1 MQMRVAT
8 FGISDQMIASALR
21 TQSTMAGQ
29 QIQEASG
36 LVSSDFGGLGS
47 TTQQVLNLQV
57 SATRSQTY
65 IDAAT
70 LTNSKIQ
77 VMYSAV
83 NSIADLATQFRAL
96 LTSATSATSST
107 DAASVTESARS
118 MLEQTASVLNTQFN
132 GSYLFGG
139 SETEK
144 APVDISSTIYAAAT
158 SPSSADSSYYQGD
171 SQVAS
176 VRVSDSQTVSY
187 GVSADNTAFE
197 KIMRAM
203 NLVASN
209 SPLSTETLN
218 EALDL
223 AVEAVDELGL
233 VQTRISNASSSIE
246 NASAYQT
253 EYLSYVQTLGSDLTS
268 VDVAAVTAKLATYQ
282 AQLTASYS
290 AIAKVQSLNLAS
302 YLR

>member
-21 TQSTMAGQ
+21 TQSTMANQ

-57 SATRSQTY
+57 SATRSQSY

-96 LTSATSATSST
+96 LTSATSASST
-107 DAASVTESARS
+107 DAASVTESARN
-118 MLEQTASVLNTQFN
+118 MLEQTASVLNTQYN
-132 GSYLFGG
+132 GNYLFGG
-139 SETEK
+139 SETK
-144 APVDISSTIYAAAT
+144 TAPVDVSSTSYSETT
-158 SPSSADSSYYQGD
+158 SPSSVDTGYYQGD
-171 SQVAS
+171 SQLAS

-203 NLVASN
+203 NLAASN

-223 AVEAVDELGL
+223 AVEGIDELGL
-233 VQTRISNASSSIE
+233 VQTRISNASASIE

>member
-21 TQSTMAGQ
+21 TQSTMANQ
-29 QIQEASG
+29 QIQQASG

-57 SATRSQTY
+57 SATRSQSY

-96 LTSATSATSST
+96 LTSATSASGT
-107 DAASVTESARS
+107 DAASVTESARN
-118 MLEQTASVLNTQFN
+118 MLEQAASVLNTQYS
-132 GSYLFGG
+132 GRYLFGG
-139 SETEK
+139 SETRT
-144 APVDISSTIYAAAT
+144 APVDVSSTRYPAAT
-158 SPSSADSSYYQGD
+158 SPSSADTSYYQGD
-171 SQVAS
+171 GQLAS

-187 GVSADNTAFE
+187 GVSADNAAFE

-203 NLVASN
+203 NLAASN
-209 SPLSTETLN
+209 SPLSTATLN

-223 AVEAVDELGL
+223 AVEAIDGLGL
-233 VQTRISNASSSIE
+233 VQTRISNASASIE

-253 EYLSYVQTLGSDLTS
+253 EYLSHVQTLGSDLTS

>member
-21 TQSTMAGQ
+21 TQSTMANQ

-57 SATRSQTY
+57 SATRSQSY

-83 NSIADLATQFRAL
+83 NSIADLATQFRAQ
-96 LTSATSATSST
+96 LTSATSASST
-107 DAASVTESARS
+107 DAASVTESARNL
-118 MLEQTASVLNTQFN
+118 LEQTASVLNTQYS

-139 SETEK
+139 SETK
-144 APVDISSTIYAAAT
+144 TAPVDVSSTSYAEAT
-158 SPSSADSSYYQGD
+158 SPSSADTSYYQGD
-171 SQVAS
+171 SQLAS

-187 GVSADNTAFE
+187 GVSADNAAFE

-209 SPLSTETLN
+209 SPLSSDTLN

-223 AVEAVDELGL
+223 AVEAIDELGL
-233 VQTRISNASSSIE
+233 VQTRISNASASIE

>member
-21 TQSTMAGQ
+21 TQSTMANQ

-57 SATRSQTY
+57 SATRSQSY

-96 LTSATSATSST
+96 LTSATSTSST
-107 DAASVTESARS
+107 DAASITDSARN
-118 MLEQTASVLNTQFN
+118 MLEQTASVLNTQYN

-139 SETEK
+139 SETK
-144 APVDISSTIYAAAT
+144 TAPVDVSSTSYAAAT

-171 SQVAS
+171 SQLAS

-187 GVSADNTAFE
+187 GVSADNAAFE
-197 KIMRAM
+197 KLMRAM

-223 AVEAVDELGL
+223 AVDAVDELGL

-290 AIAKVQSLNLAS
+290 AISKVQSLNLAS

>member
-21 TQSTMAGQ
+21 TQSTMANQ
-29 QIQEASG
+29 QIQQASG

-57 SATRSQTY
+57 SATRSQSY

-96 LTSATSATSST
+96 LTSATSASGT
-107 DAASVTESARS
+107 DAASVTESARN
-118 MLEQTASVLNTQFN
+118 MLEQAASVLNTQYS

-139 SETEK
+139 SETRT
-144 APVDISSTIYAAAT
+144 APVDVSSTRYPAAT
-158 SPSSADSSYYQGD
+158 SPSSADTSYYQGD
-171 SQVAS
+171 GQLAS

-187 GVSADNTAFE
+187 GVSADNAAFE

-203 NLVASN
+203 NLAASN
-209 SPLSTETLN
+209 SPLSTATLN

-223 AVEAVDELGL
+223 AVEAIDGLGL
-233 VQTRISNASSSIE
+233 VQTRISNASASIE

-253 EYLSYVQTLGSDLTS
+253 EYLSHVQTLGSDLTS

>member
-21 TQSTMAGQ
+21 TQSTMANQ

-47 TTQQVLNLQV
+47 TTQQVINLQV
-57 SATRSQTY
+57 SATRSQSY

-96 LTSATSATSST
+96 LTSATSASST
-107 DAASVTESARS
+107 DAASVTESARN
-118 MLEQTASVLNTQFN
+118 MLEQTASVLNTQYN
-132 GSYLFGG
+132 GNYLFGG
-139 SETEK
+139 SETK
-144 APVDISSTIYAAAT
+144 TAPVDVSSTSYSETT
-158 SPSSADSSYYQGD
+158 SPSSVDTGYYQGD
-171 SQVAS
+171 SQLAS

-203 NLVASN
+203 NLAASN

-223 AVEAVDELGL
+223 AVEGIDELGL
-233 VQTRISNASSSIE
+233 VQTRISNASASIE
-246 NASAYQT
+246 NANAYQT

>member
-21 TQSTMAGQ
+21 TQSTMANQ

-47 TTQQVLNLQV
+47 TTQQVINLQV
-57 SATRSQTY
+57 SATRSQSY

-96 LTSATSATSST
+96 LTSATSTSST
-107 DAASVTESARS
+107 DAASVTDSARN
-118 MLEQTASVLNTQFN
+118 MLEQTASVLNTQHN

-139 SETEK
+139 SETK
-144 APVDISSTIYAAAT
+144 TAPVDVSSTSYAAAT

-171 SQVAS
+171 SQLAS

-197 KIMRAM
+197 KLMRAM

-223 AVEAVDELGL
+223 TVEGIDELGL

-290 AIAKVQSLNLAS
+290 AISKVQSLNLAS

>member
-21 TQSTMAGQ
+21 TQSTMANQ

-57 SATRSQTY
+57 SATRSQSY

-83 NSIADLATQFRAL
+83 NSIADLATQFRAQ
-96 LTSATSATSST
+96 LTSATSASST
-107 DAASVTESARS
+107 DAASVTESARN
-118 MLEQTASVLNTQFN
+118 MLEQAASVLNTQYN

-139 SETEK
+139 SETK
-144 APVDISSTIYAAAT
+144 TAPVDVSSTGYAAAT
-158 SPSSADSSYYQGD
+158 SPSSVDSSYYQGD
-171 SQVAS
+171 SQLAS

-187 GVSADNTAFE
+187 GVSADNPAFE
-197 KIMRAM
+197 KLLRAM

-233 VQTRISNASSSIE
+233 VQTRISNASTSIE
-246 NASAYQT
+246 NASAFQT

>member
-21 TQSTMAGQ
+21 TQSTMANQ

-57 SATRSQTY
+57 SATRSQSY

-96 LTSATSATSST
+96 LTSATSTSST
-107 DAASVTESARS
+107 DAASITDSARN
-118 MLEQTASVLNTQFN
+118 MLEQTASVLNTQYN

-139 SETEK
+139 SETK
-144 APVDISSTIYAAAT
+144 TAPVDVSSTSYAAAT

-171 SQVAS
+171 SQLAT

-187 GVSADNTAFE
+187 GVSADNAAFE
-197 KIMRAM
+197 KLMRAM

-223 AVEAVDELGL
+223 ADDAVDELGL

-290 AIAKVQSLNLAS
+290 AISKVQSLNLAS

>member
-21 TQSTMAGQ
+21 TQSTMANQ

-47 TTQQVLNLQV
+47 TTQQVINLQV
-57 SATRSQTY
+57 SATRSQSY

-96 LTSATSATSST
+96 LTSATSASST
-107 DAASVTESARS
+107 DAASVTESARN
-118 MLEQTASVLNTQFN
+118 MLEQTASVLNTQYN
-132 GSYLFGG
+132 GNYLFGG
-139 SETEK
+139 SETK
-144 APVDISSTIYAAAT
+144 TAPVDVSSTSYSETT
-158 SPSSADSSYYQGD
+158 SPSSVDTGYYQGD
-171 SQVAS
+171 SQLAS

-203 NLVASN
+203 NLAASN

-223 AVEAVDELGL
+223 AVEGIDELGL
-233 VQTRISNASSSIE
+233 VQTRISNASASIE